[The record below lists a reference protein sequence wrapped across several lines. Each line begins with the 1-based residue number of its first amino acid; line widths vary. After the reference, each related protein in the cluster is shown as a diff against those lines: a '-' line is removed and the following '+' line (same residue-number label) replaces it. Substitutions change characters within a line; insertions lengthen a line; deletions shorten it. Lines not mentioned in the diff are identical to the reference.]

1 MKPVYL
7 TQKDVPQEVKDKI
20 VNEQI
25 EKDAKKKALDKF
37 ILRDVLFE
45 QELATSDEPLKI
57 KDLIEQKEKELKTE
71 IKIKEWALFHIGG
84 WKKVVEL
91 IVKCL
96 N

>member
-84 WKKVVEL
+84 
-91 IVKCL
+91 
-96 N
+96 